1 MKLVLASASPRRPM
15 LLAQL
20 GIAPD
25 LIDPADIDETPG
37 PRELPGALAKRLSE
51 TKARVVAERHPD
63 AIVLAA
69 DTVVGLGRRN
79 LGKPADERE
88 ARAYLSL
95 LSGRRHR
102 VHTGI
107 CAVAAGKAHSRVV
120 TSIVAFKRITAQ
132 EMDWYVASGEW
143 QDKAGSYGIN
153 GRAAALIRFI
163 SGSYSNVVGLPLF
176 ETAALLRSLGHAAD

>member
-1 MKLVLASASPRRPM
+1 M
-15 LLAQL
+15 LLAQI

-37 PRELPGALAKRLSE
+37 PRELPAALARRLSE
-51 TKARVVAERHPD
+51 TKAKVVAERHPD

-79 LGKPADERE
+79 IGKPQDERE
-88 ARAYLSL
+88 ARAYLTL
-95 LSGRRHR
+95 LAGRRHR

-107 CAVAAGKAHSRVV
+107 CAVAGGKARCKVV

-132 EMDWYVASGEW
+132 EIDWYIASGEW
-143 QDKAGSYGIN
+143 QDKAGGYGIH
-153 GRAAALIRFI
+153 GRAQTLISFV

-176 ETAALLRSLGHAAD
+176 ETATLLRSQGYALD